1 MKPAL
6 FTLLILGVV
15 TVYSGM
21 ALPTYIMSAGQQL
34 GIDNLSGV
42 VNAGFA
48 STTVIYAVL
57 AFLLIR
63 FFRPAY
69 ILRYLVA
76 GSALVGVSSGL
87 YTTIS
92 KAFSNTFE
100 SMVNSYLSFPDWV
113 PSSLAAAIIS
123 SMGFLIGGLMAKTT
137 MKVI

>member
-6 FTLLILGVV
+6 FTLLILAVV

-48 STTVIYAVL
+48 STTVLYAIL

-63 FFRPAY
+63 FFRPAS

-92 KAFSNTFE
+92 KAFSDTFE

-123 SMGFLIGGLMAKTT
+123 SLGFLIGGLIAKTT
-137 MKVI
+137 MKVL